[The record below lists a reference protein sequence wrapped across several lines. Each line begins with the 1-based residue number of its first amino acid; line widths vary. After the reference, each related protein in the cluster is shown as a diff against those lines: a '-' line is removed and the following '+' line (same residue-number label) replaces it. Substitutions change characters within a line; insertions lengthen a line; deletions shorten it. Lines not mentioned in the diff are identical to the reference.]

1 MARKKPVAFAIKTH
15 VMYDGSHDEEVPV
28 RGMAVSF
35 HVGDYLH
42 IFEKFNLNWWI
53 GRIVKEGCDIGFIPS
68 PTKLEQLILQQ
79 APVGKA
85 ARIKGVSVPVAAATQ
100 VSRHPSSYCTPSRPK
115 ITSQSRPFAER
126 FQNVL
131 KASYRS

>member
-1 MARKKPVAFAIKTH
+1 MAFLTFTLQMARKKPVAFAVKTN

-85 ARIKGVSVPVAAATQ
+85 ARIKGGSVPVPATAQ
-100 VSRHPSSYCTPSRPK
+100 VSS
-115 ITSQSRPFAER
+115 
-126 FQNVL
+126 L
-131 KASYRS
+131 KF